1 MGDQNPQDF
10 AEKVLQSLK
19 RSSRAVDL
27 SDKLEE
33 KPVVKKSEPVVE
45 KSVSFVKKS
54 ESVVSAQSN
63 DVQAFGQPG
72 GGGQGPGTGGNKD
85 IVIIPGYGGAA
96 ATSTSQ
102 INFYWDS
109 PTTPDATG
117 VDAKVRATI

>member
-27 SDKLEE
+27 SDKPEE

-54 ESVVSAQSN
+54 EARRN
-63 DVQAFGQPG
+63 
-72 GGGQGPGTGGNKD
+72 NLC
-85 IVIIPGYGGAA
+85 
-96 ATSTSQ
+96 
-102 INFYWDS
+102 
-109 PTTPDATG
+109 
-117 VDAKVRATI
+117 